1 MDISCLIIAYARSA
15 NVESLI
21 RDLHLQG
28 VNRFYIAIDGAKT
41 SQVEN
46 IQQDLIARIKF
57 LSESLPL
64 SVDVWHRKTNLGI
77 AVSVVSGIDWFFS
90 KEEFGLI
97 IEDDLKVSSDFVK
110 FIRYGI
116 TLRNQNI
123 IMLSGNRFLALPEKS
138 ILSSYPATW
147 GWATWKTEWVPIREN
162 VINFPKIKM
171 RLLMSWDYQFWLL
184 GALRVYSGSVDTWDI
199 PIALY
204 MKNESKY
211 SLLPPKNLVS
221 NIGADDFANHTLTDN
236 FPIGIP
242 VETLDDINLDNSK
255 LVTKHYDKQLMSQV
269 YKIKFKHL
277 LLLPYLLIACL
288 RSVFERNTLNRRIGG
303 INFEN

>member
-1 MDISCLIIAYARSA
+1 
-15 NVESLI
+15 
-21 RDLHLQG
+21 

-41 SQVEN
+41 SQVEK
-46 IQQDLIARIKF
+46 IQQNLIARIKF

-64 SVDVWHRKTNLGI
+64 SIDIWHRKSNLGI

-110 FIRYGI
+110 FIQYGS
-116 TLRNQNI
+116 TTRNQNV
-123 IMLSGNRFLALPEKS
+123 IMLSGNRFLALPGKS

-147 GWATWKTEWVPIREN
+147 GWATWKTEWVLMREN
-162 VINFPKIKM
+162 LINFPKIRM
-171 RLLMSWDYQFWLL
+171 QALLSWDYQFWLL

-199 PIALY
+199 PIALF

-221 NIGADDFANHTLTDN
+221 NIGADDFANHTLTNN

-242 VETLDDINLDNSK
+242 IETLGEIDFDDSK
-255 LVTKHYDKQLMSQV
+255 LVMKHYDKQLRSLV
-269 YKIKFKHL
+269 YKIKIKHL
-277 LLLPYLLIACL
+277 FLLPYLFIACL
-288 RSVFERNTLNRRIGG
+288 RCFFERNTLNRRVAS